1 MCRPLITSN
10 YSAVTAACLMVKKS
24 DFDQVGGLDAS
35 FVVACND
42 VDFCLKLRKIGKL
55 NVLTPFS
62 LWYHYESKSRGYE
75 DSPEKLERFNNE
87 VAKFQ
92 KKWPEILKNGD
103 PFYNPNFELKVDTFQ
118 LDLEKGRTIKQGDH

>member
-1 MCRPLITSN
+1 M
-10 YSAVTAACLMVKKS
+10 
-24 DFDQVGGLDAS
+24 
-35 FVVACND
+35 
-42 VDFCLKLRKIGKL
+42 